1 MSTETILRYNYR
13 LRPGMKA
20 KATLMEEWGRSRWIW
35 NQMLAARQNPM
46 RRLLRGS
53 DLTAAR
59 QQIEWLRAGSQ
70 NAQE

>member
-1 MSTETILRYNYR
+1 
-13 LRPGMKA
+13 MKA